1 MLLIFIT
8 DEPFKHM
15 GKLLEQLEEHFKNTP
30 KEVLEK
36 EAEGLDEL
44 DEMTHELWE
53 TDVIEYAK
61 RVRGTLPDSDDNE

>member
-1 MLLIFIT
+1 MLLIFIL

-15 GKLLEQLEEHFKNTP
+15 GKLLEQLREYFKNTP
-30 KEVLEK
+30 DEVLKK

-44 DEMTHELWE
+44 NEMTHELWE

-61 RVRGTLPDSDDNE
+61 KSTWNITR

>member
-1 MLLIFIT
+1 
-8 DEPFKHM
+8 M

-36 EAEGLDEL
+36 EAEEL
-44 DEMTHELWE
+44 DEFNEITHDLWE

-61 RVRGTLPDSDDNE
+61 KVRGELPDSEENNK